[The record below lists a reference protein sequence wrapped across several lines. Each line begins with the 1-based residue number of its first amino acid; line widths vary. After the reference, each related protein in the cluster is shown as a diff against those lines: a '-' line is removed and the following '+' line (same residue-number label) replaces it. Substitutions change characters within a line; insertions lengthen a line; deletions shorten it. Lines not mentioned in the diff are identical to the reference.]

1 MVAVTHH
8 ASASASA
15 IRRSRTEYTGRLAS
29 ACTLSLAPLLES
41 RPLSLNWPQPIMYS
55 THHRR
60 PQKSDDWLEQEPSDY
75 FKARHRP
82 AEAPLNPGPRSLIM
96 THEEATYVRIP
107 STRDAHRKTRDDD
120 LRLCTR
126 PCVRIPMSFHSA

>member
-29 ACTLSLAPLLES
+29 ACTLPSLWLPFSTTL
-41 RPLSLNWPQPIMYS
+41 PQLATTNQVLYPP
-55 THHRR
+55 
-60 PQKSDDWLEQEPSDY
+60 PQKSDDWPEKELQV
-75 FKARHRP
+75 KLAIHMP
-82 AEAPLNPGPRSLIM
+82 AEAPLNPDPRSLIM